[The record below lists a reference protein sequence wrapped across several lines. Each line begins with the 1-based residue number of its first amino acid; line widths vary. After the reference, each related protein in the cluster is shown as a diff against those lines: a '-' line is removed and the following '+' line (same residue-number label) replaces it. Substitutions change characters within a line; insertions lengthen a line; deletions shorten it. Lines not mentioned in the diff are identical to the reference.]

1 MTGCEKAFCDLV
13 RTLKTSSA
21 DVVYSGFLWTYDNGE
36 TDKTKFQTKAEIT
49 IPFEG
54 VEYQK
59 TYSFDSIADKL
70 YMKMHNMTIKT
81 EILRE
86 NQIHIDE
93 HCYYVDTEYITYP
106 IPYVKTICFV
116 DGFVYYYRLGRA
128 GQSVGLEKMQK
139 NEENYNKVLESLL
152 KFYRQLGNQV
162 PCTEIKK
169 QYIARLIARVIA
181 GKFKIMLSFSPSAK
195 KKQQIKQYDQN
206 LKTQYRDIYDSNI
219 NKAVSLLRKT
229 KYHTYYLVN
238 LMVRSMCR

>member
-1 MTGCEKAFCDLV
+1 M
-13 RTLKTSSA
+13 
-21 DVVYSGFLWTYDNGE
+21 
-36 TDKTKFQTKAEIT
+36 
-49 IPFEG
+49 
-54 VEYQK
+54 
-59 TYSFDSIADKL
+59 
-70 YMKMHNMTIKT
+70 
-81 EILRE
+81 
-86 NQIHIDE
+86 
-93 HCYYVDTEYITYP
+93 
-106 IPYVKTICFV
+106 

-169 QYIARLIARVIA
+169 HYIARLIARVIA

-229 KYHTYYLVN
+229 QYHTYYLVN